1 MAGEEVVQPAD
12 KAEEPDDAAKGIGEL
27 YELVD
32 DAGEVNLSICGACK
46 GLHDWVEERKAY
58 SRNVLFLASFTC

>member
-1 MAGEEVVQPAD
+1 LRHLSTLAGAASSSTVAGEEVVQPAD

-46 GLHDWVEERKAY
+46 GLHD
-58 SRNVLFLASFTC
+58 